1 MSSNN
6 LLVELFVEELPPKV
20 LKKLGE
26 SFAGS
31 VLEKI
36 ELEKQAQN
44 KKAAA

>member
-1 MSSNN
+1 MA
-6 LLVELFVEELPPKV
+6 PKAWAD
-20 LKKLGE
+20 E
-26 SFAGS
+26 